1 MQKRQ
6 LGSEGLTVSALGLG
20 CMAMTPLYG
29 TPDPE
34 EAKRTV
40 HAAIDAGI
48 TLIDTADAY
57 SGGKNETLVG
67 EALQGRRD
75 KVCLATKFGN
85 VRYPDGTGAIIGKPE
100 YVIEAC
106 DKSLQRLGTDHI
118 DLYFVHRIDPTVPIE
133 DTIGAMAGLIDAG
146 KIRYIGL
153 SEAGAETIRRAN
165 AAHPL
170 SAIQTEYSLASRDV
184 EKEIMPVC
192 EELGIGFVAYSPLG
206 RGLISGAIRSLDSL
220 TENDRRRAMPRFQGD
235 NLGHNLA
242 MVDAVTEIATDKGVS
257 TAAVALAWLL
267 AKGEHIV
274 PIPGCSR
281 RKTLDDSMTA
291 LNIELNAG
299 DIERIE
305 DAISAENI
313 LGTRYP
319 EKQMS
324 RLGL

>member
-1 MQKRQ
+1 VQKRQ
-6 LGSEGLTVSALGLG
+6 LGNEGLTVSALGLG
-20 CMAMTPLYG
+20 CMGMTPLYG

-48 TLIDTADAY
+48 TMIDTADAY

-67 EALQGRRD
+67 DALKGRRD

-100 YVIEAC
+100 YVVEAC

-133 DTIGAMAGLIDAG
+133 DTVGAMSKLIEAG

-165 AAHPL
+165 ATHPL
-170 SAIQTEYSLASRDV
+170 TAVQTEYSLATRDV
-184 EKEIMPVC
+184 EKQIMPVC
-192 EELGIGFVAYSPLG
+192 EELGIGFVAYSPLS
-206 RGLISGAIRSLDSL
+206 RGLISGAIRSLDTLS
-220 TENDRRRAMPRFQGD
+220 ENDRRRAMPRFQGD

-242 MVDAVTEIATDKGVS
+242 MIDAVSEIAAEKNVS
-257 TAAVALAWLL
+257 TAAVAIAWLL

-281 RKTLDDSMTA
+281 RKTLADGMTA
-291 LNIELNAG
+291 IDVQLTND

-305 DAISAENI
+305 NAISADNI

-319 EKQMS
+319 EKQM
-324 RLGL
+324 RALGR